1 MITKIV
7 AGERYRA
14 EHGWLRSYH
23 LFSFADYY
31 DPSNMNFGV
40 LRVVNDDYIAGE
52 NGFGKHGHKDMEIVT
67 IMLSG
72 TLTHEDSMGNRKEI
86 HQGEVQYMSAGTG
99 VVHSEMNLGQEEVHL
114 CQIWFMPKSRGL
126 APAYDQKDFGEMK
139 KNTLVPVV
147 SGHVYDSDGVTG
159 DVQDHCAII
168 FQADATVYLGLFE
181 TGHTTNFEQKKGRG
195 VFVYVTEGLLSINGT
210 TFAAGDQARIED
222 ENVLTLAAQES
233 ARFILIDV
241 EV

>member
-1 MITKIV
+1 MITKIL
-7 AGERYRA
+7 AGERYNA
-14 EHGWLRSYH
+14 DHGWLRSYH

-31 DPSNMNFGV
+31 DPSNMSFGV

-99 VVHSEMNLGQEEVHL
+99 VVHSEINLGQEEVHL
-114 CQIWFMPKSRGL
+114 YQIWFTPKNRGL
-126 APAYDQKDFGEMK
+126 TPAYDQKDFGEMK

-147 SGHVYDSDGVTG
+147 SGSTSGSDDSTIGSTR
-159 DVQDHCAII
+159 DVIS
-168 FQADATVYLGLFE
+168 FQADATLYLCIFDGGNTTVY
-181 TGHTTNFEQKKGRG
+181 EQKKGRG
-195 VFVYVTEGLLSINGT
+195 VFVYVTEGLLSINGI

-222 ENVLTLAAQES
+222 ETTLTLTAQDQS
-233 ARFILIDV
+233 QFILIDV
-241 EV
+241 GM